1 VQRQARADRR
11 RQCLAELDEEFD
23 PLTQQ
28 EREEERRL
36 WNDGA

>member
-1 VQRQARADRR
+1 VQRRVRGDRR
-11 RQCLAELDEEFD
+11 RQYLAELDEGFG

-28 EREEERRL
+28 EREEGRRL